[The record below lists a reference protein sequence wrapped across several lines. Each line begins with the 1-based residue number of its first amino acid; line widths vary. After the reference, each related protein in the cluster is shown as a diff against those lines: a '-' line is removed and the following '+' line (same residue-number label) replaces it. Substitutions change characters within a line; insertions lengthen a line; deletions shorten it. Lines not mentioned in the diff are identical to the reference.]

1 MFSSYSFKSAELQ
14 NISWSLSLTSGL
26 ESPGPWTLG
35 TWFHLQYQLKRF
47 IDSATQ
53 LPALVTQQARRWAVA
68 GSTKGHM
75 AAKFFL
81 ADTTDEEA
89 APLPRAAVSQA
100 DGGIS
105 SSPIWY
111 ESLYWAGVVWN
122 SKGVAKNDRC
132 WQGSRNKDR
141 GPGVF
146 RGERMRSQNWFAME
160 ETMSWGHRFC
170 GGTGFLWF
178 VPWRSPPLLTFL
190 GKSAHIRPEQ
200 CVFAG
205 TLGSWGLPPPLR
217 NVSPHRFNPE
227 CLSSHQREINS
238 GKKKKKIKNKTK
250 RKERNPRNK
259 DFGEGEGLFIVGWG
273 FCWQK
278 LHIKAMVSPAFPTP

>member
-1 MFSSYSFKSAELQ
+1 M
-14 NISWSLSLTSGL
+14 
-26 ESPGPWTLG
+26 
-35 TWFHLQYQLKRF
+35 
-47 IDSATQ
+47 
-53 LPALVTQQARRWAVA
+53 TQQARRWAVA

-105 SSPIWY
+105 SSPIWF
-111 ESLYWAGVVWN
+111 ESLYWARVVWN

-132 WQGSRNKDR
+132 RQGSRTKEG

-146 RGERMRSQNWFAME
+146 RGERTRSQNWFGME
-160 ETMSWGHRFC
+160 ETTSRGHCFWA
-170 GGTGFLWF
+170 GTGLLWF
-178 VPWRSPPLLTFL
+178 ASWWSPSLLIFL
-190 GKSAHIRPEQ
+190 GKSAHIRSKQ

-205 TLGSWGLPPPLR
+205 TLGSWGLPLPLR

-227 CLSSHQREINS
+227 CLSSYQRERNS
-238 GKKKKKIKNKTK
+238 GGKKKRLKTK
-250 RKERNPRNK
+250 QKGKRGTIAIRTC
-259 DFGEGEGLFIVGWG
+259 GEGEGLFLVGLG
-273 FCWQK
+273 ILLAEAACQSSGISPFPHSLAKNGRCHQF
-278 LHIKAMVSPAFPTP
+278 IPPTAMIQCKM